1 VIVRVNVVVE
11 GSTERVFVTN
21 VLAPMLGAQRVFL
34 SARMVENSRSR
45 GTVYRGGMRQYA
57 PVRRDL
63 LAWLKQDTTA
73 IVTTMFDLYALPD
86 DFPGVRTAA
95 AQSDPFAKVAEI
107 ERALGADVLS
117 GLSESGAPPDRF
129 VPYVQLHEFEALL
142 FTQPQQIVGYFD
154 DIDGGRQATDRL
166 EAVRN
171 GFPTPEHIDDGADT
185 APSKRIIRVLPKY
198 ARLKSQAGPAIADRI
213 GLPALRSACKHF
225 GEWLSRLE
233 SLSS

>member
-1 VIVRVNVVVE
+1 
-11 GSTERVFVTN
+11 
-21 VLAPMLGAQRVFL
+21 LAPILGDRQVFL
-34 SARMVENSRSR
+34 SARLVETGQKHGRIH
-45 GTVYRGGMRQYA
+45 RGGVLKYA
-57 PVRRDL
+57 SVRRDL

-86 DFPGVRTAA
+86 DFPGVQSAA
-95 AQSDPFAKVAEI
+95 AESDPFAKVAEV
-107 ERALGADVLS
+107 ERALRADVLS

-154 DIDGGRQATDRL
+154 DIDGGRQATNKP
-166 EAVRN
+166 EAIRN

-185 APSKRIIRVLPKY
+185 APSKRIIQVLPNY
-198 ARLKSQAGPAIADRI
+198 ARLKAQAGPAIAQRI
-213 GLPALRSACKHF
+213 GLPALRSACGHF
-225 GEWLSRLE
+225 DEWLSRLE